1 MWQYF
6 AKHIKFALIAA
17 LLVVLFIPPIT
28 QAEEATPVMVFAAAS
43 TTNAV
48 NEIGTL
54 FKEKG
59 GAGITSSFASSS
71 TLAKQIEQGAPASVF
86 ISADEDWMNYLS
98 QRKLIAEDSRVN
110 LLGNSLVLIAPAS
123 GAAQEN
129 ITVGKELVGLV
140 GNGRIAVGDPDHV
153 PAGKYAKAALIKLNI
168 WKDIE
173 PRLARTSDVRG
184 ALALVERG
192 EAAYGIVYSTDA
204 AITKKVKIVGQF
216 PPDSYPTVV
225 YPVALIAANVNPAA
239 RSFFDFLKGEE
250 ARKVFKKY
258 GFTVK

>member
-1 MWQYF
+1 MWKYF
-6 AKHIKFALIAA
+6 AKRIRFALIAA

-71 TLAKQIEQGAPASVF
+71 TLAKQMEQGAPASIF

-123 GAAQEN
+123 S
-129 ITVGKELVGLV
+129 
-140 GNGRIAVGDPDHV
+140 RS
-153 PAGKYAKAALIKLNI
+153 GKYHCGKRTRRFGRKRPDCCRRSGSRPRRQIPKAALVKLNI

-173 PRLARTSDVRG
+173 PRLARASDVGGHWLWSREVRP
-184 ALALVERG
+184 LTES
-192 EAAYGIVYSTDA
+192 VYSTDA

-216 PPDSYPTVV
+216 LPDLYPSSRLSGSPDSRQRQSGRPQL
-225 YPVALIAANVNPAA
+225 P
-239 RSFFDFLKGEE
+239 
-250 ARKVFKKY
+250 
-258 GFTVK
+258 

>member
-6 AKHIKFALIAA
+6 AKHIKFALIAP
-17 LLVVLFIPPIT
+17 LLVVLFIAPIT

-98 QRKLIAEDSRVN
+98 QRKLIAENSRVN

-153 PAGKYAKAALIKLNI
+153 PAGKYAKAALVKLNI

-173 PRLARTSDVRG
+173 PRLARASDVRG

-216 PPDSYPTVV
+216 PPDSYSPVV
-225 YPVALIAANVNPAA
+225 YPIALIAANVHPAA
-239 RSFFDFLKGEE
+239 RSFLDFIKGDE
-250 ARKVFKKY
+250 ARKVFTKY